1 MNEIKQITKP
11 TTKIIAGAYKGKVLS
26 LPSLDVTRSSKAVLK
41 ESVFNVLQ
49 FDIIDKIFIESFA
62 GSGSIGL
69 EAISRGAK
77 RAYFIELDKKSYSIL
92 VKNCKSINI
101 EKCQTIQGNAFVQ
114 TPLILEFLK
123 NSNETFDLIFIDAD
137 KENYPEYLQLVKPRM
152 KSGSVLMI
160 DNVLW
165 YGKVLDEKGNKQTEQ
180 IKLVNKLVA
189 EDADFENVI
198 LPLRDGIHLV
208 RKK

>member
-1 MNEIKQITKP
+1 MNEIKPITKP
-11 TTKIIAGAYKGKVLS
+11 TTKIIAGAYKGKVLN

-123 NSNETFDLIFIDAD
+123 NSKEEIILYVDPPFDFREGMEDIYDKSFRMIENIENSNIFKIIIEHES
-137 KENYPEYLQLVKPRM
+137 KLEVPKILGKFSLEKTRKFG
-152 KSGSVLMI
+152 KSSLSYFSYK
-160 DNVLW
+160 D
-165 YGKVLDEKGNKQTEQ
+165 
-180 IKLVNKLVA
+180 
-189 EDADFENVI
+189 
-198 LPLRDGIHLV
+198 
-208 RKK
+208 

>member
-1 MNEIKQITKP
+1 MNEIKPITKP
-11 TTKIIAGAYKGKVLS
+11 TTKIIAGAYKGKVLN

-123 NSNETFDLIFIDAD
+123 NS
-137 KENYPEYLQLVKPRM
+137 KEE
-152 KSGSVLMI
+152 
-160 DNVLW
+160 
-165 YGKVLDEKGNKQTEQ
+165 
-180 IKLVNKLVA
+180 
-189 EDADFENVI
+189 VI
-198 LPLRDGIHLV
+198 LYVDPPFDYREGMEDIYDKSFRMIENIENSNIFKIIIEHESKLEVPKILGKFSLEKT
-208 RKK
+208 RKFGKSSLSYFSYKD

>member
-1 MNEIKQITKP
+1 MNEIKPITKP
-11 TTKIIAGAYKGKVLS
+11 TTKIIAGTYKGKVLS

-123 NSNETFDLIFIDAD
+123 NS
-137 KENYPEYLQLVKPRM
+137 KEE
-152 KSGSVLMI
+152 
-160 DNVLW
+160 
-165 YGKVLDEKGNKQTEQ
+165 
-180 IKLVNKLVA
+180 
-189 EDADFENVI
+189 VI
-198 LPLRDGIHLV
+198 LYVDPPFDFREGMEDIYDKSFRMIENIENSNIFKIIIEHESKLEVPKILGKFSLEKT
-208 RKK
+208 RKFGKSSLSYFSYKD

>member
-1 MNEIKQITKP
+1 MKESKP
-11 TTKIIAGAYKGKVLS
+11 TTKIIAGAYKGKILD

-77 RAYFIELDKKSYSIL
+77 RAYFIELDKNSYSIL
-92 VKNCKSINI
+92 LKNCKKVDI

-114 TPLILEFLK
+114 TPLILDFLK
-123 NSNETFDLIFIDAD
+123 NSKDEIVLYVDPPFD
-137 KENYPEYLQLVKPRM
+137 Y
-152 KSGSVLMI
+152 
-160 DNVLW
+160 
-165 YGKVLDEKGNKQTEQ
+165 
-180 IKLVNKLVA
+180 
-189 EDADFENVI
+189 
-198 LPLRDGIHLV
+198 RDGMDDIYDKSFRMIENIESDNIFKIIIEHESKLEV
-208 RKK
+208 PKILGKFSLEKTRKFGKSSLSYYSYTI

>member
-11 TTKIIAGAYKGKVLS
+11 TTKIIAGAYKGKVLN
-26 LPSLDVTRSSKAVLK
+26 LPSLDVTRSSKAFLK

-123 NSNETFDLIFIDAD
+123 NS
-137 KENYPEYLQLVKPRM
+137 KEE
-152 KSGSVLMI
+152 
-160 DNVLW
+160 
-165 YGKVLDEKGNKQTEQ
+165 
-180 IKLVNKLVA
+180 
-189 EDADFENVI
+189 VI
-198 LPLRDGIHLV
+198 LYVDPPFDFREGMEDIYDKSFRMIENIENSNIFKIIIEHESKLEIPKILGKFSLEKT
-208 RKK
+208 RKFGKSSLSYFSYKD

>member
-1 MNEIKQITKP
+1 MNETKQITKP
-11 TTKIIAGAYKGKVLS
+11 TTKIIAGAYKGKVLN

-114 TPLILEFLK
+114 TPLILDFLK
-123 NSNETFDLIFIDAD
+123 NS
-137 KENYPEYLQLVKPRM
+137 KEE
-152 KSGSVLMI
+152 
-160 DNVLW
+160 
-165 YGKVLDEKGNKQTEQ
+165 
-180 IKLVNKLVA
+180 
-189 EDADFENVI
+189 VI
-198 LPLRDGIHLV
+198 LYVDPPFDFREGMEDIYDKSFRMIENIENSNIFKIIIEHESKLEIPKILGKFSLEKT
-208 RKK
+208 RKFGKSSLSYFSYKD

>member
-11 TTKIIAGAYKGKVLS
+11 TTKIIAGAYKGNVLS

-123 NSNETFDLIFIDAD
+123 NS
-137 KENYPEYLQLVKPRM
+137 KEE
-152 KSGSVLMI
+152 
-160 DNVLW
+160 
-165 YGKVLDEKGNKQTEQ
+165 
-180 IKLVNKLVA
+180 
-189 EDADFENVI
+189 VI
-198 LPLRDGIHLV
+198 LYVDPPFDYREGMEDIYDKSFRMIENIENSNIFKIIIEHESKLEVPKILGKFSLEKT
-208 RKK
+208 RKFGKSSLSYFSYKD

>member
-1 MNEIKQITKP
+1 MKEAKP
-11 TTKIIAGAYKGKVLS
+11 TTKIIAGAYKGKILD

-123 NSNETFDLIFIDAD
+123 NS
-137 KENYPEYLQLVKPRM
+137 KEE
-152 KSGSVLMI
+152 
-160 DNVLW
+160 
-165 YGKVLDEKGNKQTEQ
+165 
-180 IKLVNKLVA
+180 
-189 EDADFENVI
+189 VI
-198 LPLRDGIHLV
+198 LYVDPPFDFREGMEDIYDKSFRMIENIENSNIFKIIIEHESKLEVPKILGKFSLEKT
-208 RKK
+208 RKFGKSSLSYFSYKD

>member
-1 MNEIKQITKP
+1 MNETKQITKP
-11 TTKIIAGAYKGKVLS
+11 TTKIIAGEYKGKVLS

-114 TPLILEFLK
+114 TPLILDFLK
-123 NSNETFDLIFIDAD
+123 NSKDEIILYVDPPFDYRDNMEDIYDKSFRMIENIENNNIFKIIIEHES
-137 KENYPEYLQLVKPRM
+137 KLEVPKILGKFSLEKTRKFG
-152 KSGSVLMI
+152 KSSLSYFSYK
-160 DNVLW
+160 D
-165 YGKVLDEKGNKQTEQ
+165 
-180 IKLVNKLVA
+180 
-189 EDADFENVI
+189 
-198 LPLRDGIHLV
+198 
-208 RKK
+208 

>member
-1 MNEIKQITKP
+1 MNEIKPITKP
-11 TTKIIAGAYKGKVLS
+11 TTKIIAGAYKGKALN

-123 NSNETFDLIFIDAD
+123 NS
-137 KENYPEYLQLVKPRM
+137 KEE
-152 KSGSVLMI
+152 
-160 DNVLW
+160 
-165 YGKVLDEKGNKQTEQ
+165 
-180 IKLVNKLVA
+180 
-189 EDADFENVI
+189 VI
-198 LPLRDGIHLV
+198 LYVDPPFDFREGMEDIYDKSFRMIENIENSNIFKIIIEHESKLEVPKILGKFSLEKT
-208 RKK
+208 RKFGKSSLSYFSYKD